1 MGSKFGREASEDPS
15 QQALPPVP
23 VGIQRLLR
31 LASEDSRFRSLLL
44 RQRSAVA
51 HAAGVDL
58 TRTEAAI
65 LAAVSGRQLEA
76 MIDRVPPPA
85 PDRRDFF
92 RQSAAS
98 AVVLLGG
105 ATLGLSASGCEERP
119 MIAAGVRPDV
129 PAPRPDAGAS
139 EVETAPEVR
148 PTAPASS
155 DKPPERVD
163 DPEHPKAIGGVL
175 ADEPPP
181 RPERSDTIR
190 LGGVSPR

>member
-1 MGSKFGREASEDPS
+1 MGSKHDRKESEDQF
-15 QQALPPVP
+15 QQGMPPVP

-31 LASEDSRFRSLLL
+31 LASEDSRFRSLLV
-44 RQRSAVA
+44 RQRSEVA
-51 HAAGVDL
+51 RAAGIEL
-58 TRTEAAI
+58 TRSEEAI
-65 LAAVSGRQLEA
+65 LAAVSARQLDA
-76 MIDRVPPPA
+76 MIDKVPAPA

-119 MIAAGVRPDV
+119 MLVTGVRPDL
-129 PAPRPDAGAS
+129 
-139 EVETAPEVR
+139 
-148 PTAPASS
+148 
-155 DKPPERVD
+155 PPERVD
-163 DPEHPKAIGGVL
+163 AGGAEEKAPEERPTPPASSDTPPERVEDPEHPKAIGGVL